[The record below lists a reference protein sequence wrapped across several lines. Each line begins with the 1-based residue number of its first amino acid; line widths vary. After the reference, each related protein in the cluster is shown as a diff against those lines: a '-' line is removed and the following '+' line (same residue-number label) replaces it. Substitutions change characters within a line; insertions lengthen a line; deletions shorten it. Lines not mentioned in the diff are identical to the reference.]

1 MLARRREPVKE
12 RLRPQAERSDARVLG
27 CGLLAENGEGS
38 VLGFK
43 GPQNV
48 WAYISIGRGLGP
60 QGGC

>member
-1 MLARRREPVKE
+1 MKE